1 VAPVRYDPSSI
12 EPKWQHR
19 WEADQLYHAPDN
31 DPRPKFYLLTM
42 YPYPSGDLHV
52 GHWYPMAPSDA
63 IARYKRRRGY
73 NVMLPIGFD
82 AFGLPAENAAIERG
96 IHPYRWTMDNIERMR
111 RQLRSMGAMW
121 DWAREVVTCDPE
133 YYRWNQWFFLK
144 MYERGLAYRA
154 LAPVD
159 WCPKDNTTLAREQ
172 VVGDQ
177 RVCERCGTPV
187 VKKNLEQWFLKITAY
202 ADELLDFSKIE
213 WPERVRTL
221 QTNWIGRSGGVE
233 FEIPVRD
240 RAGASFRVFTTRPD
254 TVYGMTF
261 CVLAPEHPL
270 VDALTT
276 PERKAQV
283 DAYKFK
289 AARES
294 DIERLSTEKERDG
307 VFIGAYAT
315 NPMNG
320 EAVPIYIADYVL
332 LTYGTGAIMGVPAH
346 DERDFD
352 FARKYGLPIP
362 VVIAP
367 PGWRGEPLMAAY
379 LGEGTMVNSGPFD
392 GLPSSEGWQRI
403 ADEMVRRGIGER
415 KVNYRLHDW
424 LISRQRYWGT
434 PIPIIYCDRCGV
446 VPVPYEDLPV
456 RLPEDAEFRPTG
468 ESPLKY
474 HEGFLHV
481 ACPRCGGAARRETDT
496 MDTFVDSSWYQYRYL
511 SPHYTQ
517 GPFDPDR
524 GRYWLPVDQYTGGVE
539 HAVMHLLYT
548 RFWTKVMRDM
558 GLVDFDEPMIRLF
571 NQGTILG
578 PDGNK
583 MSKSRG
589 NVVNPDEIVQTYGAD
604 TLRGYLMFI
613 GPWDEGG
620 PWNPRGIEGISRF
633 LARVWALVTEPA
645 DARPAA
651 RGGTAA
657 ALSARDLEYWMHR
670 TIRRV
675 TDDMEGFRFNTAL
688 AALMEFTGVL
698 QSVKGLP
705 LGREPLWHQAVKTLV
720 LLLAPLCPHIAEELW
735 VEHLGQPY
743 SVHDQPWP
751 AYDPAKATAERIAL
765 VLQVNGRVRDR
776 VEVEAGISEEQARQ
790 VALSSPR
797 VRRHLDGKTV
807 TRVIVV
813 PGRLVN
819 VVVQ

>member
-1 VAPVRYDPSSI
+1 MTMRYDPSTV
-12 EPKWQHR
+12 ERKWQAR
-19 WEADQLYHAPDN
+19 WEADRLHHAPDF
-31 DPRPKFYLLTM
+31 DPRPKYYLLTM

-63 IARYKRRRGY
+63 VARYKRRRGY
-73 NVMLPIGFD
+73 NVMLPMGFD

-96 IHPYRWTMDNIERMR
+96 IHPYRWTMDNIDRMR

-121 DWAREVVTCDPE
+121 DWEREIVTCDPS
-133 YYRWNQWFFLK
+133 YYKWNQWFFLK

-172 VVGDQ
+172 VVGEE
-177 RVCERCGTPV
+177 RACERCGTPV
-187 VKKNLEQWFLKITAY
+187 IKKNLEQWFLKITAY
-202 ADELLDFSKIE
+202 ADELLDFSKID

-221 QTNWIGRSGGVE
+221 QTNWIGRSRGVE
-233 FEIPVRD
+233 FAIPVQGRP
-240 RAGASFRVFTTRPD
+240 GVSFRVFTTRPD
-254 TVYGMTF
+254 TVFGMTF

-270 VDALTT
+270 VDVLTT
-276 PERKAQV
+276 PDRRREV
-283 DAYKFK
+283 EAYQYK

-307 VFIGAYAT
+307 VFIGAYAI
-315 NPMNG
+315 NPMSQ
-320 EAVPIYIADYVL
+320 APVPIYVADYVL

-346 DERDFD
+346 DARDFD

-367 PGWRGEPLMAAY
+367 PGWDGSPLQEAY
-379 LGEGTMVNSGPFD
+379 LGPGTMVNSGPYD
-392 GLPSSEGWQRI
+392 GLPSDVGWERI
-403 ADEMVRRGIGER
+403 ADDMVARGIGER

-434 PIPIIYCDRCGV
+434 PIPIIYCERCGT

-456 RLPEDAEFRPTG
+456 VLPEDAEFRPTG
-468 ESPLKY
+468 ESPLRY
-474 HEGFLHV
+474 HQGFLNV
-481 ACPRCGGAARRETDT
+481 ACPRCRAPARRETDT

-511 SPHYTQ
+511 SPHDDQ
-517 GPFDPDR
+517 RPFDPEKA
-524 GRYWLPVDQYTGGVE
+524 RYWMPVDQYTGGVE

-548 RFWTKVMRDM
+548 RFWTKVMRDL
-558 GLVDFDEPMIRLF
+558 GLVEFDEPMIRLF

-578 PDGNK
+578 ADGNK

-589 NVVNPDEIVQTYGAD
+589 NVVNPDEIVQQYGAD
-604 TLRGYLMFI
+604 TLRAYLMFI

-620 PWNPRGIEGISRF
+620 PWNPRGIEGIARF
-633 LARVWALVTEPA
+633 LARVWALITEPA
-645 DARPAA
+645 TPVREPTAPMRP
-651 RGGTAA
+651 
-657 ALSARDLEYWMHR
+657 RDLEYWIHR

-675 TDDMEGFRFNTAL
+675 TDDIEGFRFNTAI
-688 AALMEFTGVL
+688 AALMEFANTL
-698 QSVKGLP
+698 QRVKGTP
-705 LGREPLWHQAVKTLV
+705 LAQGPLWDEAVRTLV

-735 VEHLGQPY
+735 VEHLGQSY
-743 SVHDQPWP
+743 SVHVQPWP
-751 AYDPAKATAERIAL
+751 AYDPQKAAAERITL

-776 VEVEAGISEEQARQ
+776 VEVEAAISDQQARE
-790 VALSSPR
+790 VALASPR
-797 VRRHLDGKTV
+797 VRQYLDGKTV
-807 TRVIVV
+807 TDVIVV

-819 VVVQ
+819 VVVR

>member
-1 VAPVRYDPSSI
+1 MTMRYDPSAI
-12 EPKWQHR
+12 ERKWQAR
-19 WEADQLYHAPDN
+19 WEADRLHHAPDF
-31 DPRPKFYLLTM
+31 DPRPKYYLLTM

-63 IARYKRRRGY
+63 VARYKRRRGY
-73 NVMLPIGFD
+73 NVMLPMGFD

-96 IHPYRWTMDNIERMR
+96 IHPYRWTMDNIDRMR

-121 DWAREVVTCDPE
+121 DWEREIVTCDPS
-133 YYRWNQWFFLK
+133 YYKWNQWFFLK

-172 VVGDQ
+172 VVGEE

-187 VKKNLEQWFLKITAY
+187 VKKNLEQWFLRITAY
-202 ADELLDFSKIE
+202 ADELLDFSKID

-221 QTNWIGRSGGVE
+221 QTNWIGRSRGVE
-233 FEIPVRD
+233 FAISVQGRP
-240 RAGASFRVFTTRPD
+240 GASFRVFTTRPD
-254 TVYGMTF
+254 TVFGMTF

-270 VDALTT
+270 VDVLTT
-276 PERKAQV
+276 PDRRGEV
-283 DAYKFK
+283 EAYQYK

-294 DIERLSTEKERDG
+294 DIERQSTEKERDG
-307 VFIGAYAT
+307 VFIGSYAI
-315 NPMNG
+315 NPMNQ
-320 EAVPIYIADYVL
+320 APVPIYVADYVL

-346 DERDFD
+346 DARDFD

-367 PGWRGEPLMAAY
+367 PGWDGSPLREAY
-379 LGEGTMVNSGPFD
+379 LGPGTMVNSGPYD
-392 GLPSSEGWQRI
+392 GLPSDVGWERI
-403 ADEMVRRGIGER
+403 ADDMVARGIGER

-434 PIPIIYCDRCGV
+434 PIPIIYCQQCGT

-456 RLPEDAEFRPTG
+456 VLPEDAEFRPTG
-468 ESPLKY
+468 ESPLRY
-474 HEGFLHV
+474 HQGFLNV
-481 ACPRCGGAARRETDT
+481 ACPRCRAPARRETDT

-511 SPHYTQ
+511 SPHDEQ
-517 GPFDPDR
+517 RPFDPEKA
-524 GRYWLPVDQYTGGVE
+524 RYWLPVDQYTGGVE

-548 RFWTKVMRDM
+548 RFWTKVMRDL
-558 GLVDFDEPMIRLF
+558 GLVEFDEPMIRLF

-578 PDGNK
+578 ADGNK

-589 NVVNPDEIVQTYGAD
+589 NVVNPDEIVQQYGAD
-604 TLRGYLMFI
+604 TLRAYLMFI

-620 PWNPRGIEGISRF
+620 PWNPRGIEGIARF

-645 DARPAA
+645 KPVREPTDHLRP
-651 RGGTAA
+651 
-657 ALSARDLEYWMHR
+657 RDLEYWIHR
-670 TIRRV
+670 TVRRV
-675 TDDMEGFRFNTAL
+675 TDDIEGFRFNTAI
-688 AALMEFTGVL
+688 AALMEFANTL
-698 QSVKGLP
+698 QRIKGTP
-705 LGREPLWHQAVKTLV
+705 LAEDPLWEEAIRTLV

-743 SVHDQPWP
+743 SVHLQPWP
-751 AYDPAKATAERIAL
+751 AYDPQKAAAERITL

-776 VEVEAGISEEQARQ
+776 VEVEAAISDQQARE
-790 VALSSPR
+790 VALASPR
-797 VRRHLDGKTV
+797 VRQYLDGKTV
-807 TRVIVV
+807 TDVIVV

-819 VVVQ
+819 VVVR